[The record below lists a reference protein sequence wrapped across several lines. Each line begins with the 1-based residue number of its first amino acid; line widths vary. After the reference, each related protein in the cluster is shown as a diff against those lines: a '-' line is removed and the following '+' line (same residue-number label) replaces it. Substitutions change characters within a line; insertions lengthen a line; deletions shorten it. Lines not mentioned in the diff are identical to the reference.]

1 MSPDEMSTGLPSPQS
16 LDLLLFNSGIQR
28 HTFTLASSHW
38 FSFSSD
44 DDENLGE
51 LVRDQN
57 DEDGEIEAVL
67 GLELDGECDPHDQD
81 DLEEDKVEPPVAATF
96 HESIQ
101 ADIEE
106 LIGEARK
113 QTQTITLDSED
124 FEDIVDIE
132 DSKKANE
139 GQAGAS
145 AGAKRDE
152 QSDSKQVIFF
162 YLKKS
167 IYLNLSIRQ
176 KPIKSKKI

>member
-1 MSPDEMSTGLPSPQS
+1 MSTGLPSPQS

-28 HTFTLASSHW
+28 HTLTLASSHC

-51 LVRDQN
+51 LVSDLN
-57 DEDGEIEAVL
+57 DEDAEIEAVL
-67 GLELDGECDPHDQD
+67 GLELDGECDPHDRD

-106 LIGEARK
+106 LIVEARK

-124 FEDIVDIE
+124 FEDIVDME
-132 DSKKANE
+132 DSKNAND
-139 GQAGAS
+139 GQARAS

-152 QSDSKQVIFF
+152 RSDSKQVSFCFI
-162 YLKKS
+162 
-167 IYLNLSIRQ
+167 
-176 KPIKSKKI
+176 